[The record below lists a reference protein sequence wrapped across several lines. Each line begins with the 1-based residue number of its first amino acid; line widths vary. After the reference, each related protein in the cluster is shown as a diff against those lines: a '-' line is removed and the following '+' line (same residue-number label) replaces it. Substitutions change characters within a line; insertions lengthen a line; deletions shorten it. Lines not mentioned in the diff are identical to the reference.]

1 MSATPAGGPGRAA
14 PPEEV
19 TSRSLLL
26 RRVHAVDAAA
36 IARAVR
42 VSLDHL
48 RPWMPWATPEA
59 ADPRAQLARVAEADE
74 LWESGTDFIYSV
86 LLAESRMVIGEIGLH
101 HRPGDG
107 GIEIGYWIE
116 MCIRDSVRSWRLP
129 RAGWPLRLAYVI
141 DRCV

>member
-1 MSATPAGGPGRAA
+1 MPQATGRSDVPATPSGGTGPDAV
-14 PPEEV
+14 PPEV
-19 TSRSLLL
+19 VKSRSLLL
-26 RRVHAVDAAA
+26 RRVSAVDAAA

-86 LLAESRMVIGEIGLH
+86 LLAQEGTVVGEIGLH
-101 HRPGDG
+101 QRPGDG
-107 GIEIGYWIE
+107 TPGGAWG
-116 MCIRDSVRSWRLP
+116 P
-129 RAGWPLRLAYVI
+129 RPRGR
-141 DRCV
+141 